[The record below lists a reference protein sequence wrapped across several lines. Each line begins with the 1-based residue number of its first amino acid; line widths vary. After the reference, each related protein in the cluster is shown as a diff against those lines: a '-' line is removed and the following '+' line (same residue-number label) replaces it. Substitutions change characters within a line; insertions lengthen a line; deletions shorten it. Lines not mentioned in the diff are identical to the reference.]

1 VPAKL
6 EREIKLPFD
15 SPETARRAVASVGA
29 SPFADRRLQHD
40 RLLDTADA
48 FLTSRGAALRVRT
61 DAGRTILTFKG
72 RPQASTMKLRE
83 EIETDGGDADILL
96 MILERL
102 GFRVL
107 FRYEKYRQEYKKG
120 DVIIAVDETP
130 IGTFVEIEG
139 GEADVTAV
147 AHAMGRG
154 PEAYVLESY
163 RGLFARH
170 CEEHGVPVTNMLFNR
185 G

>member
-1 VPAKL
+1 MPAQL

-15 SPETARRAVASVGA
+15 SPETAREAVASVGA
-29 SPFADRRLQHD
+29 SPFTDRRLQHD
-40 RLLDTADA
+40 RLLDTTDA
-48 FLTSRGAALRVRT
+48 LLTSRRSALRVRT

-72 RPQASTMKLRE
+72 PPRASTMKLRE

-96 MILERL
+96 MIFERL

-120 DVIIAVDETP
+120 DVTIAVDETP

-139 GEADVTAV
+139 HEADVAAV

-154 PEAYVLESY
+154 PDAYVLESY
-163 RGLFARH
+163 RGLFTRH
-170 CEEHGVPVTNMLFNR
+170 CEERRVPVTDMLFNR